1 MQKLISMWLLGLGL
15 FTSSLYSQ
23 SVSLDSF
30 QQIQALNIQK
40 CAVVQV
46 NASWNYQNRV
56 NIEQLDKLCY
66 IAEIDIENKT
76 VGAVIV
82 KEWDIDI
89 VPTIIVLKEG
99 VEVKR
104 FEPGISMSFDEK
116 TIIESIRNSINVC
129 LSFFN

>member
-30 QQIQALNIQK
+30 QQIQALNMRK
-40 CAVVQV
+40 CAVVQI

-116 TIIESIRNSINVC
+116 TILESIRKEVK
-129 LSFFN
+129 

>member
-82 KEWDIDI
+82 KEWNIDI

-99 VEVKR
+99 VEIKR
-104 FEPGISMSFDEK
+104 FEPGISMRFDEN
-116 TIIESIRNSINVC
+116 TIIESIKNEVK
-129 LSFFN
+129 

>member
-40 CAVVQV
+40 CAVVQI

-56 NIEQLDKLCY
+56 DIEQLDKLCY

-82 KEWDIDI
+82 KEWNIDI

-116 TIIESIRNSINVC
+116 TIIESIRNEVK
-129 LSFFN
+129 

>member
-40 CAVVQV
+40 CAVVQI

-116 TIIESIRNSINVC
+116 TILESIRKEVK
-129 LSFFN
+129 

>member
-56 NIEQLDKLCY
+56 NIEQLGKLCY

-116 TIIESIRNSINVC
+116 TIIESIRKEVK
-129 LSFFN
+129 

>member
-56 NIEQLDKLCY
+56 NIEQLDQLCY

-82 KEWDIDI
+82 KEWNIDI

-116 TIIESIRNSINVC
+116 TIIESIRKEVR
-129 LSFFN
+129 

>member
-56 NIEQLDKLCY
+56 DIEQLTKLCY

-82 KEWDIDI
+82 KEWNIDI

-116 TIIESIRNSINVC
+116 TIIESIRKEVK
-129 LSFFN
+129 

>member
-56 NIEQLDKLCY
+56 HIEQLDKLCY

-82 KEWDIDI
+82 KEWNIDI

-104 FEPGISMSFDEK
+104 FEPGISMSFDEN
-116 TIIESIRNSINVC
+116 TIIESIRKEVK
-129 LSFFN
+129 

>member
-30 QQIQALNIQK
+30 QQIQALNIQN

-82 KEWDIDI
+82 KEWNIDV

-116 TIIESIRNSINVC
+116 TIIESIRKEVK
-129 LSFFN
+129 